1 MVVYLPYDVISGL
14 NIEEGDDVDFFKYK
28 SKYFIF
34 AKKSDITDLLVRTY
48 QNDKQKGGISTGEL
62 EVLKKLDTIRYNYR
76 DMENIKSKLSKE
88 DIDILNQLVNKK
100 IVVPLTN
107 KEGITLYSISK
118 DIYDKY
124 LLRNKNLASGNYQE
138 KNGPEKESIKEKPAS
153 LESKAKIL
161 TSRNQPAAKLDTKN
175 EIIDESQKFI
185 DELRAK
191 GYIVVDTESEATN
204 LSIALEDS
212 IRQGLV
218 VGTRSFNKKF
228 YIALKSFIVNNSTK
242 VLPLM
247 KDEAKSIDDISKETG
262 IDDDGVRTILY
273 ILSENGEVTEL
284 RRDIFKMA

>member
-14 NIEEGDDVDFFKYK
+14 GIEEGDDVDFFKYK

-34 AKKSDITDLLVRTY
+34 AKKSDITDLLVKTY
-48 QNDKQKGGISTGEL
+48 QNDKQKLGISVGEL

-76 DMENIKSKLSKE
+76 DMENIKSKLSNR
-88 DIDILNQLVNKK
+88 DIEILEQLVNKK
-100 IVVPLTN
+100 IVVPLAN
-107 KEGITLYSISK
+107 KEGVRLYSISN
-118 DIYDKY
+118 DIYNKY
-124 LLRNKNLASGNYQE
+124 LLRNKNLANGGYQE
-138 KNGPEKESIKEKPAS
+138 KREQVKEEPAS
-153 LESKAKIL
+153 LSDGKTIPVNTGRTFIKQD
-161 TSRNQPAAKLDTKN
+161 SKN

-191 GYIVVDTESEATN
+191 GYIVVETESEATN
-204 LSIALEDS
+204 ISIALEDS

-242 VLPLM
+242 VLPLL
-247 KDEAKSIDDISKETG
+247 KDEAKSISDISKETG
-262 IDDDGVRTILY
+262 IDEDGIRTMLY

-284 RRDIFKMA
+284 RRDIFKLA